1 MLTNKRLKISAI
13 VKNTEPDL
21 LEKFLTIHSSLP
33 EAAKHQHHAHKNTL
47 VSFLEEKV
55 IKNWALMNDF
65 LLIEGYASG
74 VLPADDLYLFL
85 NIRYESA
92 ADMCKALPE
101 HPYNRII
108 TMLLWWQ
115 DDVRQHFRLRYY
127 LLNSGKSS
135 RLDRRDYIEGDA
147 SLKVFSTELGILKS
161 KLEKQFSGLFEKMNK
176 SGKIVH
182 FDCAMLDN
190 NLHIAVIGK
199 DESIMAEDIKENSV
213 EYTAI
218 NPPLYLGLVISP
230 NKKLVEVYAKGAP
243 MQRQV
248 HKVIA
253 SSLFSVDN
261 LPDHPEHNE
270 VYDTQTIFEK
280 LIQHQ
285 KLPLSLPAPFMSIAP
300 KEIVCVRT
308 RPPWNAHTFRVW
320 RVDVEDSGA
329 ALYDELSDFLR
340 VDASSRNTVQ
350 PSYLMA
356 RKIQFT
362 AFYKDTSQ
370 KEQSLDFHIKSNGQT
385 DLHRGE
391 LHQALRDALADA
403 GLIRADN
410 TEHPETAMK
419 LMARLL
425 LLVTATAPQYAFT
438 SDTFRYLPEDSL
450 VKLVET
456 GWVVFDKN
464 RRQRQCS
471 ECGYIQV
478 TEASSLVCNNC
489 GSASVYVLPL
499 NYSISAL
506 DIAQAAIKTFGLNGE
521 PKSLIYNHLYSLG
534 FSDVSHKHIFLCVA
548 HDGMMHPESI
558 GLISQLGG
566 EAIVL
571 HTGDSLSVTAQN
583 RILFLPILNRMKW
596 TDKGGF
602 EGSLPKIR
610 ASNVAQKKG
619 GQAKAQQYE
628 EVKNW
633 CRAKFQELRAV
644 TPRNKATKEVLCND
658 IAEVAVAEK
667 RWPCLPHEDEAE
679 AIQRLV
685 ENLYV
690 NGWLKGLK

>member
-1 MLTNKRLKISAI
+1 MLTNKRLKIGAI

-21 LEKFLTIHSSLP
+21 LEKFLSIHSSLP
-33 EAAKHQHHAHKNTL
+33 EAEKHQHHAHKNTL

-92 ADMCKALPE
+92 ADMCKALPA

-108 TMLLWWQ
+108 TMLLRWQ

-147 SLKVFSTELGILKS
+147 SLKVFSTELGALKS
-161 KLEKQFSGLFEKMNK
+161 KLEKQFSDLFEKMNK

-218 NPPLYLGLVISP
+218 NPPLYLGVVISP
-230 NKKLVEVYAKGAP
+230 NKKLVEVYAKGAS

-320 RVDVEDSGA
+320 RVDVKDSGA
-329 ALYDELSDFLR
+329 GLYDELSDFLR

-370 KEQSLDFHIKSNGQT
+370 KEQSFDFHIKSNGQT

-403 GLIRADN
+403 GLIREDS

-425 LLVTATAPQYAFT
+425 LLVTATDPQYVFT
-438 SDTFRYLPEDSL
+438 SDTFRYLSEDSL

-456 GWVVFDKN
+456 GWITFDKHS
-464 RRQRQCS
+464 RQRKCS
-471 ECGYIQV
+471 ECGHIQV

-506 DIAQAAIKTFGLNGE
+506 DIAQAAIKTFGLNGD
-521 PKSLIYNHLYSLG
+521 PKSLINNHLYSLG

-571 HTGDSLSVTAQN
+571 HTGDSLSVAAQN
-583 RILFLPILNRMKW
+583 SILFLPILNQMKW
-596 TDKGGF
+596 TNKGGF
-602 EGSLPKIR
+602 EGSLPKVR
-610 ASNVAQKKG
+610 THRDVASEGGKTSNDKRFGRQKNYIKEHI
-619 GQAKAQQYE
+619 QSVMQSNPDWTKKELAE
-628 EVKNW
+628 E
-633 CRAKFQELRAV
+633 FILQLQEQGLSWADEKTMFKTIYDLWIPSIKKKMNLR
-644 TPRNKATKEVLCND
+644 D
-658 IAEVAVAEK
+658 
-667 RWPCLPHEDEAE
+667 
-679 AIQRLV
+679 
-685 ENLYV
+685 
-690 NGWLKGLK
+690 